1 MDNEELKINLAEN
14 EEREQL
20 EAELRCLNSRLCS
33 NRDELGD
40 WKLSKIQEYSLL
52 GLECPYT
59 EEELNVYHTERQ
71 KIRDRINEIEERL
84 SLM

>member
-1 MDNEELKINLAEN
+1 MNNEELKINSAEN
-14 EEREQL
+14 EEKEQL

-40 WKLSKIQEYSLL
+40 WKLSKMQEYNLL

-59 EEELNVYHTERQ
+59 EEELNTYHIERQ

-84 SLM
+84 LLM

>member
-1 MDNEELKINLAEN
+1 MDNEELNLAKS

-40 WKLSKIQEYSLL
+40 
-52 GLECPYT
+52 
-59 EEELNVYHTERQ
+59 
-71 KIRDRINEIEERL
+71 
-84 SLM
+84 

>member
-14 EEREQL
+14 EKREQL

-40 WKLSKIQEYSLL
+40 
-52 GLECPYT
+52 
-59 EEELNVYHTERQ
+59 
-71 KIRDRINEIEERL
+71 
-84 SLM
+84 